1 MFYCDACANELEWPE
16 TMLKSRGQCEICK
29 KQAPCNSR
37 HHSLLPSPRH
47 ELERPDQPEP
57 DRWDAARGTYHDI
70 RGIELAEKFGEES
83 VQTVMEMTALFAE
96 IIAIGSD
103 NVELL
108 KAGVTRMAVVVNEML
123 PSLNGR
129 QGKTRVY
136 DYRDLDGALD
146 PMPERVQNVFV
157 ELVGDVLLH
166 SKGGPHDSAV
176 NINEAVDRLA
186 ALVRGRE

>member
-1 MFYCDACANELEWPE
+1 MS
-16 TMLKSRGQCEICK
+16 KSRGQCEVCK
-29 KQAPCNSR
+29 KQAPGNSR
-37 HHSLLPSPRH
+37 HHALLPSPRH
-47 ELERPDQPEP
+47 ELERPEDEGG
-57 DRWDAARGTYHDI
+57 DRWEAARGTYHDI
-70 RGIELAEKFGEES
+70 RGIELAEKFGQDS
-83 VQTVMEMTALFAE
+83 VETVMQMTALFAQ
-96 IIAIGSD
+96 IIEIGSD
-103 NVELL
+103 NIVLI

-123 PSLNGR
+123 PTLNGR

-157 ELVGDVLLH
+157 ELVGNVLLH

-186 ALVRGRE
+186 ALVRGRAE